1 MRERR
6 PALAVERPEFQ
17 PFDRVGLQDGVER
30 VRESV
35 RGRRRSGHGNE
46 GESLPLGRGGPDQ
59 EVEERNR
66 QAVDPLQVVDGED
79 DLATSERGMGRL
91 EEPDRLEW
99 LSGLRSL
106 PQQDPQPGSG
116 PLAGQPPELDADGRQ
131 WDVALRL
138 GARHVEA
145 HFGAGAR
152 DGLRQKMA
160 LTRARLPD
168 DEHGRR

>member
-1 MRERR
+1 M
-6 PALAVERPEFQ
+6 
-17 PFDRVGLQDGVER
+17 
-30 VRESV
+30 
-35 RGRRRSGHGNE
+35 RGRRRPGHGNE

-116 PLAGQPPELDADGRQ
+116 PLAGQPPELDAHGRQ
-131 WDVALRL
+131 RHVALRL
-138 GARHVEA
+138 
-145 HFGAGAR
+145 
-152 DGLRQKMA
+152 
-160 LTRARLPD
+160 
-168 DEHGRR
+168 